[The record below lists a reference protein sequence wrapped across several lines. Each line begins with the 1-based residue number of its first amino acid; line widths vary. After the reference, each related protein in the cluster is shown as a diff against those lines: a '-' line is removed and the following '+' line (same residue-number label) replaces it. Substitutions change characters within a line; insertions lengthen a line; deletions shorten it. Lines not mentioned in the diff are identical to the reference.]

1 MRKKRTTFFI
11 VIVHEDVYDY
21 CIPFC
26 LFFAFVVIGI
36 VFLVVVVVFALVR
49 VFCESIYIINEC
61 FVAIIPIAKTGC
73 ELTSKMG
80 EGLKRCF
87 VRKQFLAYSPC
98 IFTHINNNYL
108 VLFLLFFICF
118 FF

>member
-1 MRKKRTTFFI
+1 M
-11 VIVHEDVYDY
+11 
-21 CIPFC
+21 
-26 LFFAFVVIGI
+26 IGI
-36 VFLVVVVVFALVR
+36 VFFVVVVVDFALVR
-49 VFCESIYIINEC
+49 VFSECIYIIDEF
-61 FVAIIPIAKTGC
+61 FVAIIPIARTGC

-118 FF
+118 FFSVF